1 MGVGAICYKPQAG
14 DCAEMPQSL
23 ALKTI
28 ALACIFII
36 ARSTTQ
42 IFSDDLKAETR
53 FAYQHSIAILPTD
66 GSPIDGSSIDG

>member
-1 MGVGAICYKPQAG
+1 MVMKVGAICYKPQAG

-36 ARSTTQ
+36 ARCCFSKPGLRRGNRLSNQFTTP
-42 IFSDDLKAETR
+42 LRLCEAV
-53 FAYQHSIAILPTD
+53 
-66 GSPIDGSSIDG
+66 